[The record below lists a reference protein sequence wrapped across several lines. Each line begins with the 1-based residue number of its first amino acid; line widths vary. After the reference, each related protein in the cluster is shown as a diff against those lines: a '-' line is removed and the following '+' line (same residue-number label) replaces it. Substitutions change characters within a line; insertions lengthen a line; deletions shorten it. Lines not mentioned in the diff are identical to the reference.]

1 MSTVLGSAQWSTDHG
16 NWRYTPI
23 GNAGSP
29 FQGRFLL
36 LGESPNVHGHLHVR
50 PPVQHLISIAPT
62 RSGKGVSLI
71 VPNLLVYGGSVL
83 VVDPKGENAW
93 ITAAHRRDA
102 LGQKTVIVDP
112 WGEVNRRYGS
122 MAGESETIARFN
134 PLSILDPGSDEY
146 VDDLAYL
153 ADAVIISQ
161 SSRDPHWDDSAR
173 ELVAGLI
180 AFVVESPQYRDSASL
195 GLVRALLSLP
205 GPQLRVAIRD
215 AQNLEPGSIARA
227 KLARFEAETN
237 EIDSV
242 MSTARTQTGFLDSEV
257 LTRNMET
264 SDFSFEEL
272 CGGNI
277 SVYLVLPPDKLETY
291 ARWLRLM
298 VSIAIRAVSRGCAT
312 RSLSVSLPSQVLGQ
326 PGARGL
332 GGSKSLDIQR
342 PQNSVGLPVLF
353 ILDEFGTIGKLNAVA
368 QAYGLMAGL
377 GMIMWAFAQDLNQLK
392 RDYPD
397 HWETFIGNSQAM
409 TCFGVM
415 DNFTADYI
423 SKMLGTAT
431 VQQVNVSKTE
441 GVSVAPLTDNA
452 PWRVSQRTSVQTST
466 SYSTQT
472 MSRALLNPDE
482 VRGLSGDHCLIMGRH
497 PPILGRR
504 IVYYEDWDMLHC
516 VRPDPRFPRTE
527 QVRWRALQR
536 RLYEMGSVQRLLKE
550 YRYEVKALKGGRWEV
565 TAEPGTAKP
574 ARSFGSDNELWHWT
588 YILAMDGVDQA

>member
-1 MSTVLGSAQWSTDHG
+1 MSNVLGSAAWNTHPGFPRDAA
-16 NWRYTPI
+16 I

-29 FQGRFLL
+29 LDGCFLL
-36 LGESPNVHGHLHVR
+36 LGKAQSGRNLHVR
-50 PPVQHLISIAPT
+50 PPTQHLISIAPT

-71 VPNLLVYGGSVL
+71 IPNLLTYRGSVL

-93 ITAAHRRDA
+93 LTAAHRRDA
-102 LGQKTVIVDP
+102 LGQRVVIVDP

-122 MAGESETIARFN
+122 TAGESETIARFN
-134 PLSILDPGSDEY
+134 PLSILDPESDEY

-153 ADAVIISQ
+153 ADSVIISQ

-180 AFVVESPQYRDSASL
+180 ALVVESPQYREEASL
-195 GLVRALLSLP
+195 GLVRALLCLP
-205 GPQLRVAIRD
+205 GPQLRVAIKD
-215 AQNLEPGSIARA
+215 AQALPPGSIARA

-242 MSTARTQTGFLDSEV
+242 MSTARTQTGFLDSDV
-257 LTRNMET
+257 LARNMDA

-298 VSIAIRAVSRGCAT
+298 ISIAIRAV
-312 RSLSVSLPSQVLGQ
+312 
-326 PGARGL
+326 ARGP
-332 GGSKSLDIQR
+332 GGSRLPEIQR
-342 PQNSVGLPVLF
+342 QPSGGQQSGSTLPVLF
-353 ILDEFGTIGKLNAVA
+353 MLDEFGTIGKLNAVA

-415 DNFTADYI
+415 DNFTAEYV

-431 VQQVNVSKTE
+431 IEHENISTSFGQSIAPRTYMSPWNVT
-441 GVSVAPLTDNA
+441 
-452 PWRVSQRTSVQTST
+452 QRTTISASTSTSVQTL
-466 SYSTQT
+466 
-472 MSRALLNPDE
+472 SRPLLQPDE
-482 VRGLSGDHCLIMGRH
+482 VRGLNSALCIIMGRFA
-497 PPILGRR
+497 PILGRR
-504 IVYYEDWDMLHC
+504 IVYHEDWELLHS
-516 VRPDPRFPRTE
+516 VRPDPKFPRTE
-527 QVRWRALQR
+527 QARWRALEK
-536 RLYEMGSVQRLLKE
+536 RLIDAGSVSGVLWE
-550 YRYEVKALKGGRWEV
+550 AGYEVKALWRGRWQV
-565 TAEPGTAKP
+565 KMRA
-574 ARSFGSDNELWHWT
+574 GSGNVAHTFANDKELWRWT
-588 YILAMDGVDQA
+588 YLLAMDGVDTA